1 MDAPLL
7 KTAPAR
13 LSPYERQ
20 PVSTLELPG
29 GPIPVFSARD
39 AYVANY
45 ERIASDHLYHMA
57 QTGANPF
64 ISEHLWRDSEAL
76 TAGLV
81 RKYSAPGA
89 RILDVGCGLAR
100 LLEQFRE
107 LERYGMDISP
117 DYLEHAQRKGVDVCL
132 ARVEDM
138 PYREGFF
145 DIVVCTDVLEH
156 VFDLDLACRQ
166 ILRVLRDGG
175 VLVVRVPYRED
186 LSSYRALD
194 TYEFVHLR
202 NFDED
207 ELAMLFEKIHGC
219 RVAEM
224 VKGPY
229 DLRQSPSK
237 WRRAG
242 GRPLSFALRA
252 AGWLAGGLGRRARR
266 RYLEA
271 MFDPL
276 EINVAVQVRRK

>member
-7 KTAPAR
+7 KTAPAGG
-13 LSPYERQ
+13 SPFERE
-20 PVSTLELPG
+20 PLSTLELTG

-39 AYVANY
+39 VYVANY

-64 ISEHLWRDSEAL
+64 FEEDLWRDTEAL
-76 TAGLV
+76 TAALI
-81 RKYSAPGA
+81 RKHAAPGA

-107 LERYGMDISP
+107 LERHGMDISP

-156 VFDLDLACRQ
+156 VFDLDLAVRQ
-166 ILRVLRDGG
+166 ILRVVRDGG

-186 LSSYRALD
+186 LAYYR
-194 TYEFVHLR
+194 TGSPYEFVHLR

-207 ELAMLFEKIHGC
+207 ELHMLFEKIHAC
-219 RVAEM
+219 TVLEM
-224 VKGPY
+224 LKGPY
-229 DLRQSPSK
+229 DLRQSRPK
-237 WRRAG
+237 CHRLG
-242 GRPLSFALRA
+242 GRPLRLGLRA
-252 AGWLAGGLGRRARR
+252 LGLLARGLGAGMAR
-266 RYLEA
+266 RYLEW
-271 MFDPL
+271 MFDPVV
-276 EINVAVQVRRK
+276 INVVVRVRRT